1 MGIAEAKTK
10 PASVRNGLALIL
22 SKNCPGAARTAF
34 SLALAAT
41 AVGDSAGIFCT
52 EGGLTWLASEGLNL
66 ELAELRALCQDEGVL
81 LIACADSLR
90 ASALSAENLLADVE
104 LAGVARFYVYA
115 REVSVSLYL

>member
-1 MGIAEAKTK
+1 MPPTK
-10 PASVRNGLALIL
+10 LTPARKGLALIL
-22 SKNCPGAARTAF
+22 SKNCPDAARTAF

-41 AVGDSAGIFCT
+41 AVGDTAGIFCT
-52 EGGLTWLASEGLNL
+52 QGGLTWLASEGLDL

-90 ASALSAENLLADVE
+90 ASSLLAEDLLAGVE

-115 REVSVSLYL
+115 RDVSVSLYL

>member
-1 MGIAEAKTK
+1 MRTAKAATK
-10 PASVRNGLALIL
+10 PASVRSGLALIL
-22 SKNCPGAARTAF
+22 SKNCPETARTAF

-41 AVGDSAGIFCT
+41 AVGDSAGLFCT
-52 EGGLTWLASEGLNL
+52 QGGLSWLVAEGLDPQ
-66 ELAELRALCQDEGVL
+66 LAELRSLCLSEGVL

-90 ASALSAENLLADVE
+90 AASITPKDLLAEVE